1 MRGIERW
8 LHQHIFKV
16 GWLLTQN
23 FKTTTILY
31 YTFFLP
37 GVLLHEFVYWLAAG
51 IFNVRADRAIK
62 WPEAQEIGELRLNFV
77 QIAPRAG
84 VYRRAII
91 AIVPLVAGLTLVWWI
106 ASTIF
111 DINAVVLTMSSGN
124 LDDVAAG
131 FQQLVQAP
139 DFWLWF
145 YILFTVSNTMYPAVP
160 KDLRGWR
167 TVAGAVVVIIITLF
181 VIGIGNE
188 ISQSVAVPLGSF
200 LGVLQNILLL
210 IIGSNLF
217 MTLVLGSIEYAVE
230 STTGRSATFKKGKM
244 IVMTRADMLAERQKA
259 REREQKQLATLT
271 KRNPAALSGPPS
283 IYQFALPI
291 PGGPGEE
298 SVTQP
303 VIQISGLPDEK
314 PAAVA
319 SVSGKA
325 GADLIPGE
333 ATITS
338 EPAAEPIIRI
348 GGSLIGQ
355 PRTPDTTDKPAATM
369 TEPAAQPST
378 PTFPIRPPVFKA
390 PIAKPAAD
398 IAIDETEKETET
410 AQAIED
416 ATSIL
421 AEKVAQTTPPV
432 SPTKTPVIETPVDE
446 DDDAIDDE
454 MDEDDDIYEDFEDED
469 FEEID
474 EDKSPAP
481 IIATKPAAPL
491 SPFAR
496 PLPPAAKPVI
506 VSDDEDEEF
515 DDDDDEEFDDKD
527 TDDEPIKP
535 TLPVTPTAFKRPAAS
550 LSPFSKPTPKPVI
563 SDDDVEDD
571 SEDDDEDETIAPA
584 KPILPAKP
592 TPFKSPAAS
601 FSPFSRPAAKPVSDD
616 NDEDDD
622 VDETIAPAKPLL
634 PAKPTPFKS
643 PAASFSP
650 FSRPAAKPVGDDEDE
665 DDEESLMRRGRAGDS
680 DAVSD
685 LFKDFMGDSDDEP
698 ETLAPFKPTTSKPS
712 SLFGNLQKPVNPSSG
727 KLSSPSKPSTGMF
740 KSSPQKPSEDD
751 EEDDLDDLRYVD
763 DEEYTDYDDE

>member
-1 MRGIERW
+1 MRSIERW

-37 GVLLHEFVYWLAAG
+37 GVILHEFVYWLAAG
-51 IFNVRADRAIK
+51 IFNVRAERAIK

-77 QIAPRAG
+77 QISPRAG

-91 AIVPLVAGLTLVWWI
+91 AIVPLVAGLTVVWWI
-106 ASTIF
+106 ASNIL

-131 FQQLVQAP
+131 FRQLVQAP

-145 YILFTVSNTMYPAVP
+145 YVLFTVSNTMYPAVP

-188 ISQSVAVPLGSF
+188 ISQSVATPLGSF

-217 MTLVLGSIEYAVE
+217 MTLVLGSIEYGIE

-244 IVMTRADMLAERQKA
+244 ITLTREEMLAERQKA
-259 REREQKQLATLT
+259 REREQKQLATVA

-314 PAAVA
+314 PVA
-319 SVSGKA
+319 TLSPTGKSV
-325 GADLIPGE
+325 DLIEGE
-333 ATITS
+333 TT
-338 EPAAEPIIRI
+338 PTTEPIIRI

-355 PRTPDTTDKPAATM
+355 PRSPETADKPAATSV
-369 TEPAAQPST
+369 EPTMIPTPQPVS
-378 PTFPIRPPVFKA
+378 PIKPPVFKPLVTKPA
-390 PIAKPAAD
+390 PIAE
-398 IAIDETEKETET
+398 DEDTDKEVET
-410 AQAIED
+410 AQAIDD

-421 AEKVAQTTPPV
+421 AEKVAANQPLKPAPITETSVDVDDEEDDDTPD
-432 SPTKTPVIETPVDE
+432 TLEEIDDDIDEEEFDDEDVDE
-446 DDDAIDDE
+446 DDELDEPAPIVAKPAASLSPFSRPIAPVAKPVIVVDDDDE
-454 MDEDDDIYEDFEDED
+454 EEFDEDDDQDEQFEDD
-469 FEEID
+469 EE
-474 EDKSPAP
+474 EPV
-481 IIATKPAAPL
+481 KPAAPL
-491 SPFAR
+491 SPA
-496 PLPPAAKPVI
+496 
-506 VSDDEDEEF
+506 
-515 DDDDDEEFDDKD
+515 
-527 TDDEPIKP
+527 
-535 TLPVTPTAFKRPAAS
+535 AFKRPAAS
-550 LSPFSKPTPKPVI
+550 LSPFSLPAAKPV
-563 SDDDVEDD
+563 V
-571 SEDDDEDETIAPA
+571 DDDEEDEDDETITPIKPA
-584 KPILPAKP
+584 LPAKP
-592 TPFKSPAAS
+592 APFKSPAAS
-601 FSPFSRPAAKPVSDD
+601 FSPFKSPITKPVIGNDTD
-616 NDEDDD
+616 NDG
-622 VDETIAPAKPLL
+622 ETITPTKPAL
-634 PAKPTPFKS
+634 PAKPAPFKS

-650 FSRPAAKPVGDDEDE
+650 FSRPAAKPVGDDDDEDE
-665 DDEESLMRRGRAGDS
+665 EESLLRRGRVDNDS

-685 LFKDFMGDSDDEP
+685 LFKDLTGDDDYSDDVRP
-698 ETLAPFKPTTSKPS
+698 TIKPAASKPGS
-712 SLFGNLQKPVNPSSG
+712 SLFGNMQKSVTPSSG
-727 KLSSPSKPSTGMF
+727 KLFSTPKPSAGMF
-740 KSSPQKPSEDD
+740 KSAPQKPPEDD

>member
-1 MRGIERW
+1 
-8 LHQHIFKV
+8 
-16 GWLLTQN
+16 
-23 FKTTTILY
+23 
-31 YTFFLP
+31 
-37 GVLLHEFVYWLAAG
+37 
-51 IFNVRADRAIK
+51 
-62 WPEAQEIGELRLNFV
+62 
-77 QIAPRAG
+77 
-84 VYRRAII
+84 
-91 AIVPLVAGLTLVWWI
+91 
-106 ASTIF
+106 
-111 DINAVVLTMSSGN
+111 
-124 LDDVAAG
+124 
-131 FQQLVQAP
+131 
-139 DFWLWF
+139 
-145 YILFTVSNTMYPAVP
+145 
-160 KDLRGWR
+160 
-167 TVAGAVVVIIITLF
+167 
-181 VIGIGNE
+181 
-188 ISQSVAVPLGSF
+188 
-200 LGVLQNILLL
+200 
-210 IIGSNLF
+210 
-217 MTLVLGSIEYAVE
+217 
-230 STTGRSATFKKGKM
+230 
-244 IVMTRADMLAERQKA
+244 
-259 REREQKQLATLT
+259 
-271 KRNPAALSGPPS
+271 
-283 IYQFALPI
+283 
-291 PGGPGEE
+291 
-298 SVTQP
+298 
-303 VIQISGLPDEK
+303 
-314 PAAVA
+314 
-319 SVSGKA
+319 
-325 GADLIPGE
+325 
-333 ATITS
+333 
-338 EPAAEPIIRI
+338 
-348 GGSLIGQ
+348 
-355 PRTPDTTDKPAATM
+355 
-369 TEPAAQPST
+369 
-378 PTFPIRPPVFKA
+378 
-390 PIAKPAAD
+390 
-398 IAIDETEKETET
+398 
-410 AQAIED
+410 
-416 ATSIL
+416 L

-601 FSPFSRPAAKPVSDD
+601 FSPFSRPAAKPV
-616 NDEDDD
+616 
-622 VDETIAPAKPLL
+622 
-634 PAKPTPFKS
+634 
-643 PAASFSP
+643 
-650 FSRPAAKPVGDDEDE
+650 GDDEDE